1 MQRNFGPRGRIGAVI
16 PANNA
21 TLEAELW
28 PRLPAGV
35 ALYATRILA
44 RGDLTPAAVHAME
57 HHFDRAVEELV
68 ATGVDL
74 LVYADMVTTFVMEPG
89 WNAARTEAVRAR
101 TGLPCTTAGL
111 ALEAALEALSVRRF
125 ALGTPYPQAVHALAP
140 AWFAAAGYTVTA
152 EATLDIV
159 AMSEVPEVAPERLAA
174 FAAGLST
181 EGAEALVL
189 LATDLPTLAQLEA
202 LEQAAGV
209 PVVTSNQAILW
220 HALRLCGVQDRLPG
234 LGRLLAEA

>member
-1 MQRNFGPRGRIGAVI
+1 MARNFGQRGRIGVVL

-28 PRLPAGV
+28 PRLPSGV

-44 RGDLTPAAVHAME
+44 RGDLTPDAVHAME

-74 LVYADMVTTFVMEPG
+74 LVYADMVTTFVMEAG
-89 WNAARTEAVRAR
+89 WNAERTAAVSAR

-111 ALEAALEALSVRRF
+111 SLEAALDALGVRRF
-125 ALGTPYPQAVHALAP
+125 ALGTPYPAAVHALARP
-140 AWFAAAGYTVTA
+140 FFEAAGFEVTA
-152 EATLDIV
+152 DATLDIV
-159 AMSEVPEVAPERLAA
+159 AMADVPELPPEALAA
-174 FAAGLST
+174 VVAGLSIK
-181 EGAEALVL
+181 GDEALVV
-189 LATDLPTLAQLEA
+189 LATDLPTINQLEA
-202 LEQAAGV
+202 LEKAVGV
-209 PVVTSNQAILW
+209 PVLTSNQAILW

-234 LGRLLAEA
+234 LGRLLAAA